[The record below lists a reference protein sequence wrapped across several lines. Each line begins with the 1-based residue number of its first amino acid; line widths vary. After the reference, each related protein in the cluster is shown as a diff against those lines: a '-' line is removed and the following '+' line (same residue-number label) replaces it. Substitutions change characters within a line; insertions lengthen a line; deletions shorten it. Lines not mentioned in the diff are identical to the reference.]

1 MFINLHFKWSGMKE
15 GRLVDFF
22 EQYLSKKSL
31 FVNKKALQLDY
42 VPEKILY
49 RDEQVQQLANIL
61 APVLRMEKPSN
72 IFVYGKTGTGKTVT
86 VRYTTRQLENVAAHH
101 NILLKVLYVNCKLKK
116 ISDTE
121 YRLLAHLC
129 RELGC
134 DVPQTGLPTSEI
146 YNTFCKIIDSKKQNV
161 IIILDEIDELAENTG
176 DQLLYNLTRIN
187 SELKNVKVSIIGIS
201 NNLVFTENL
210 DPRVQS
216 SLSEEEMIFPPYNA
230 IQLQEILKQRAA
242 EALAKDAIGEGA
254 IEKCAAYAA
263 REHGDARRAL
273 ELLRVAGELAERE
286 GSPKIKIEHI
296 DKAEAKIENDRILE
310 TVTTQPQQYQAVLY
324 AIFLSTSQ
332 REDDIYTGD
341 IYEAYK
347 LVCERV
353 GLRQLT
359 QRRVSDII
367 AEFDM
372 LGLINAKVVS
382 KGRYGRTR
390 KIQLS
395 FSDKIRK
402 KIIQILSNNLG
413 FEGIKDVNDN

>member
-1 MFINLHFKWSGMKE
+1 MKE